1 MPRMLDVSSD
11 LDLEGVLHCRFELVK
26 ESLVGREVI
35 DVVNPHYHDEE
46 IAVGQ
51 FEKYAIVK
59 GGDGIPGCFEN
70 GDEMVVEVPWSPSH
84 SI

>member
-11 LDLEGVLHCRFELVK
+11 LDLEGVLHCRFEFVE

-35 DVVNPHYHDEE
+35 YVVYPHDHDEE

-51 FEKYAIVK
+51 FEENTVVK
-59 GGDGIPGCFEN
+59 RGDGIPGCFEN
-70 GDEMVVEVPWSPSH
+70 GDEMVVEVPWSSSH